1 MGIKLRNLNKLLIH
15 LKIIVSSLD
24 VNLRDI
30 MINTHGGSIRVKR
43 QMPPYYYYN
52 HFDLLEPKF
61 EIHNIS
67 EI

>member
-1 MGIKLRNLNKLLIH
+1 MPLN
-15 LKIIVSSLD
+15 S
-24 VNLRDI
+24 RD
-30 MINTHGGSIRVKR
+30 SIQVKR
-43 QMPPYYYYN
+43 QMPPYYYEN